1 MRNPYR
7 VQCNTRPVTLH
18 PPYPGI
24 LPLGY
29 GVGVLLP
36 PSPPSPV
43 GSRPLLSL
51 PVSCLQSR
59 FSARP
64 LSLPSP
70 CWAVLPSAPP
80 SPRLCYCQM
89 AEPQQGAAGCWET
102 PELPPR
108 LSLWGSFR
116 PSLERFSACPL
127 PEISADDS
135 ISPSHPF
142 HSWPSLTSLLQ
153 LLPVSFP
160 SPDPFPSLLSQFLLP
175 SPFLR
180 LGSTQPLVPY
190 LYPRYSPLHPPFLTH
205 LFPKSFPS
213 PSPSQ
218 PSVFNPICSHPHS
231 GAQAPA
237 PFLSRSH
244 SRPSPCFAPQCFS
257 LLRLPPPTPPSG
269 TPLPLFSPPP
279 NVPLGGTPAFLAHSF
294 LPGGRSSLYP
304 SPSLWQSFR

>member
-7 VQCNTRPVTLH
+7 LQCNTRPVTLH

-59 FSARP
+59 FSARL

-70 CWAVLPSAPP
+70 CLAALLSAPR
-80 SPRLCYCQM
+80 SPRLCFCQM

-116 PSLERFSACPL
+116 PSLEHFSACPL
-127 PEISADDS
+127 PEISPDDS

-153 LLPVSFP
+153 LLPVTFP
-160 SPDPFPSLLSQFLLP
+160 SPDPSPITLSQASVYSAPCSLPLSPLLPFASPLPHPAIYFQNRSHRPLLHNPQSLTPSVHTVIQALRRQPLSSRVPTRVLLHPSLLSASASCGSLRPPRTSARPFPSFLLP
-175 SPFLR
+175 LMSP
-180 LGSTQPLVPY
+180 
-190 LYPRYSPLHPPFLTH
+190 
-205 LFPKSFPS
+205 
-213 PSPSQ
+213 
-218 PSVFNPICSHPHS
+218 
-231 GAQAPA
+231 
-237 PFLSRSH
+237 
-244 SRPSPCFAPQCFS
+244 
-257 LLRLPPPTPPSG
+257 
-269 TPLPLFSPPP
+269 
-279 NVPLGGTPAFLAHSF
+279 
-294 LPGGRSSLYP
+294 
-304 SPSLWQSFR
+304 